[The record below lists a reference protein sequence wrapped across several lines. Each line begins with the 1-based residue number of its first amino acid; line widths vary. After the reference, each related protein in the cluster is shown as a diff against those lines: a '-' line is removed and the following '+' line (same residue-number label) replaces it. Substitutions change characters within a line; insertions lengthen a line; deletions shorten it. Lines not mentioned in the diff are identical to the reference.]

1 MLDRILEESTNN
13 INIDI
18 ADAWAINAKNSLTN
32 VHGFSPY
39 QLAIGHN
46 LILPCAATSRPAL
59 THTLTSKILK
69 ENLCYLHQSRQAFIE
84 SENSEQIRR
93 ALNHNIRTYSDTCKA
108 KMDNKSWSNMVQTMS
123 DYTHA
128 ISPLIVIQ

>member
-1 MLDRILEESTNN
+1 MLPQADHHSSYTYTNQQN
-13 INIDI
+13 
-18 ADAWAINAKNSLTN
+18 
-32 VHGFSPY
+32 
-39 QLAIGHN
+39 
-46 LILPCAATSRPAL
+46 
-59 THTLTSKILK
+59 LK